1 MSAARTGESGQEMAT
16 RFAQASEALI
26 AAVDGCTDEQWQA
39 ICPGEEQSVGTVA
52 RHVATS
58 EPIVLGW
65 MQTIIA
71 GLPMPEITRELID
84 QSNARSFQKHAH
96 PDRAE
101 VLELLR
107 RNGATVRAALANM
120 SAEELDRS
128 APFAYAEGR
137 QVSAR
142 YLADANLID
151 HARSHLAGIR
161 KAWGEV

>member
-1 MSAARTGESGQEMAT
+1 MAD
-16 RFAQASEALI
+16 RFTDASEALI
-26 AAVDGCTDEQWQA
+26 VAVEGCTDEQWQA
-39 ICPGEEQSVGTVA
+39 ICPGEGQAVGTVA

-65 MQTIIA
+65 IQTIIA
-71 GLPMPEITRELID
+71 GLPMPEITREMID

-107 RNGATVRAALANM
+107 RNGSTVQAALAGM

-128 APFAYAEGR
+128 APFAYAGGE

-142 YLADANLID
+142 TLVEDNLID
-151 HARSHLAGIR
+151 HPRSHLAGIR
-161 KAWGEV
+161 AAWGQD